1 LDKYEKTQHGKNY
14 AKKVVTRHK
23 RNITFHFDVFPA
35 FLAGSSLYVPY
46 LYFTQFFFRFVNDR
60 SMAEEVY
67 LLKIQKCIDRDC
79 RRSGTK

>member
-35 FLAGSSLYVPY
+35 FLAGSSSYVPY
-46 LYFTQFFFRFVNDR
+46 LYFTHF
-60 SMAEEVY
+60 SSGSLMIAAW
-67 LLKIQKCIDRDC
+67 QKKFIF
-79 RRSGTK
+79 